1 MRLNPKLTPIETNT
15 ISLSSTYFANIDYN
29 SVVKVGKVVEVS
41 LRARIKANIPQNTTI
56 MTLPY
61 KSSINSELPMYRG
74 DRYDYSGGLVW
85 GYIAGSGNV
94 GKDVRTGAITATGQY
109 LKVQFT
115 YITTD

>member
-1 MRLNPKLTPIETNT
+1 MKLNPKLTPLETSSV
-15 ISLSSTYFANIDYN
+15 SLNSTYFDEIEFN
-29 SVVKVGKVVEVS
+29 SVTKAGNVVEVS
-41 LRARIKANIPQNTTI
+41 IRARIKANVPNNTTI

-61 KSSINSELPMYRG
+61 KSIFNGEIPMYLGGRW
-74 DRYDYSGGLVW
+74 DYSGGLLW

-94 GKDVRTGAITATGQY
+94 GKDIRTNAITSGQY

>member
-1 MRLNPKLTPIETNT
+1 MRLNPKLTPLETNSV
-15 ISLSSTYFANIDYN
+15 SLNSTYLDNIDFN

-41 LRARIKANIPQNTTI
+41 LRARIKANIPNNTTL

-61 KSSINSELPMYRG
+61 KASINGEVPMYLG
-74 DRYDYSGGLVW
+74 GRYDYNGGLVW
-85 GYIAGSGNV
+85 GYIAGSGNA
-94 GKDVRTGAITATGQY
+94 GRDIRTNATSSGQY